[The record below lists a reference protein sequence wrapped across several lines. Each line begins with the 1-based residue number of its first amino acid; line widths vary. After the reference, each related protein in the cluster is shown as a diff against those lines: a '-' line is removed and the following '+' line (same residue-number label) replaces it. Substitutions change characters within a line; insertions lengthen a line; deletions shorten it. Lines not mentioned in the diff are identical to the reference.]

1 MRAAGVT
8 DLVGE
13 FLGRLLVLTFDLDS
27 VDDLLQSA
35 PVVQQRYGQ
44 KEEAKA
50 IDATDNS
57 VESGQPRRFVDH
69 ISYA

>member
-1 MRAAGVT
+1 VT

-13 FLGRLLVLTFDLDS
+13 LLGGLLVLTFDLDS

-50 IDATDNS
+50 IDTTDNS
-57 VESGQPRRFVDH
+57 VESGQPR
-69 ISYA
+69 

>member
-1 MRAAGVT
+1 MT

-69 ISYA
+69 IS